1 MSSVEI
7 DVKANTNQAERAML
21 ELTRDVDKLVD
32 KAKRLQDRRES
43 DRKRIRD
50 DVREMRVS
58 QRKPEVGV
66 KVINNNI
73 NDLGNSLN
81 NLTELFES
89 FADKIGGSFS
99 DFYAKIQLFGGA
111 FNKFAHK
118 VVQIHTASAK
128 SPKLKSAEEATKE
141 AIEEM
146 KLEMENLK
154 EKL

>member
-21 ELTRDVDKLVD
+21 ELMRDVDKLID
-32 KAKRLQDRRES
+32 RAKRLQDRRES

-99 DFYAKIQLFGGA
+99 DFYAKIQLFGN
-111 FNKFAHK
+111 F
-118 VVQIHTASAK
+118 
-128 SPKLKSAEEATKE
+128 
-141 AIEEM
+141 
-146 KLEMENLK
+146 
-154 EKL
+154 

>member
-7 DVKANTNQAERAML
+7 DVKANTGQAERAML

-32 KAKRLQDRRES
+32 RAKRLQDSREG

-73 NDLGNSLN
+73 NDLGHSLN
-81 NLTELFES
+81 NLTELFET
-89 FADKIGGSFS
+89 FADKVGGSFS
-99 DFYAKIQLFGGA
+99 DSYAKLQGRSGA
-111 FNKFAHK
+111 IIRFVFSRFLVK
-118 VVQIHTASAK
+118 VSRFFCVLIHTPTMFIA
-128 SPKLKSAEEATKE
+128 LC
-141 AIEEM
+141 
-146 KLEMENLK
+146 
-154 EKL
+154 

>member
-58 QRKPEVGV
+58 QRKREQLKNEIYEQQKSVMITRG
-66 KVINNNI
+66 
-73 NDLGNSLN
+73 
-81 NLTELFES
+81 
-89 FADKIGGSFS
+89 DKIVMFGKDAS
-99 DFYAKIQLFGGA
+99 DSIKKKAL
-111 FNKFAHK
+111 KF
-118 VVQIHTASAK
+118 IN
-128 SPKLKSAEEATKE
+128 E
-141 AIEEM
+141 
-146 KLEMENLK
+146 
-154 EKL
+154 